1 MFKYGVM
8 EGINLKILI
17 LHARVGNGHYKAA
30 EVIRDKLAKKY
41 PDSTIYF
48 EDGLEESSRVVNFIA
63 IKGYKNILK
72 YVPEMFGSMYDRTDT
87 TDKGAIE
94 AGYRVI
100 NRYLT
105 IRIKRMLR
113 ELEPDVIFSTH
124 PFVTR
129 MCAYL
134 KKKGKTHA
142 KLATLITDYAPHNM
156 WVTDYS
162 NIDKILVAT
171 EEVKDSCI
179 KKYGV
184 PESKLEVTGIPI
196 SDKFFEKMDKAKI
209 LEEFNLD
216 ENLPV
221 FLFFP
226 GGGLG
231 VGNSTEILKE
241 LLKCDMQY
249 QLVII
254 AGKNEKLKEEFE
266 EIVKEDTRNI
276 RVLGFTDKVPELM
289 HIAEAVISKPGGL
302 TSTECLIS
310 KKPMLIINAVPG
322 QEEQNASYLCNNG
335 AAIRVAEGEL
345 AACLTV
351 LLNKPIRVKQMKD
364 MCAILRRPNASED
377 IVDSLI
383 ELYNMGKEE

>member
-1 MFKYGVM
+1 M
-8 EGINLKILI
+8 EEGKLKILI

-30 EVIRDKLAKKY
+30 EVIRDKIEQLY
-41 PDSTIYF
+41 PNATVYF
-48 EDGLEESSRVVNFIA
+48 EDGLEESSRVINFIA

-87 TDKGAIE
+87 PDKGAIE
-94 AGYRVI
+94 AGYKLI
-100 NRYLT
+100 NKYLT

-113 ELEPDVIFSTH
+113 QIQPDIIFSTH

-134 KKKGKTHA
+134 KKKGKTNA

-171 EEVKDSCI
+171 EEVKNSCI

-184 PESKLEVTGIPI
+184 PEVKLQVTGIPV
-196 SDKFFEKMDKAKI
+196 SDKFTQKMNREKI
-209 LEEFNLD
+209 LEEFELD
-216 ENLPV
+216 GNLPV

-231 VGNSTEILKE
+231 VGNGAEILKD
-241 LLKCDMQY
+241 LLKCNTNY
-249 QLVII
+249 QLVVV

-276 RVLGFTDKVPELM
+276 RVLGFTNKVAELM
-289 HIAEAVISKPGGL
+289 YISEAVISKPGGL
-302 TSTECLIS
+302 TSTECLVA
-310 KKPMLIINAVPG
+310 KKPMLIINVVPG
-322 QEEQNASYLCNNG
+322 QEEQNTSYLCNNG
-335 AAIRVAEGEL
+335 AAIRVKEGEL
-345 AACLTV
+345 AEALET
-351 LLNKPIRVKQMKD
+351 LLKRPVRVEQMKD
-364 MCAILRRPNASED
+364 MCAILRQPNASKE
-377 IVDSLI
+377 IVDSLVK
-383 ELYNMGKEE
+383 LYDMDKEE

>member
-1 MFKYGVM
+1 M
-8 EGINLKILI
+8 EEGKLKILI

-30 EVIRDKLAKKY
+30 EVIRDKIEQLY
-41 PDSTIYF
+41 PNATVYF
-48 EDGLEESSRVVNFIA
+48 EDGLEESSRVINFIA

-87 TDKGAIE
+87 PDKGAIE
-94 AGYRVI
+94 AGYKLI
-100 NRYLT
+100 NKYLT

-113 ELEPDVIFSTH
+113 QIQPDIIFSTH

-134 KKKGKTHA
+134 KKKGKTNA

-171 EEVKDSCI
+171 EEVKNSCI

-184 PESKLEVTGIPI
+184 PEAKLQVTGIPV
-196 SDKFFEKMDKAKI
+196 SDKFTQKMDREKI
-209 LEEFNLD
+209 LEEFELD
-216 ENLPV
+216 GNLPV

-231 VGNSTEILKE
+231 LGNGAEILKD
-241 LLKCDMQY
+241 LLKCNTNY
-249 QLVII
+249 QLVVV

-276 RVLGFTDKVPELM
+276 RVLGFTNKVAELM
-289 HIAEAVISKPGGL
+289 YISEAVISKPGGL
-302 TSTECLIS
+302 TSTECLVA
-310 KKPMLIINAVPG
+310 KKPMLIINVVPG

-335 AAIRVAEGEL
+335 AAIRVKEGEL
-345 AACLTV
+345 AEALET
-351 LLNKPIRVKQMKD
+351 LLKRPVRVEQMKD
-364 MCAILRRPNASED
+364 MCAILRQPNASKE
-377 IVDSLI
+377 IVDSLVK
-383 ELYNMGKEE
+383 LYDMDKEE